1 MAAGE
6 GTLRAAERQRTPA
19 GSGGEQGGAGVWVES
34 RGGARAAQGKSPLA
48 QLGCR
53 GVQSVCNRRR
63 PARVGEDDRERW
75 TLGGSPGCK
84 VF

>member
-1 MAAGE
+1 MAAE
-6 GTLRAAERQRTPA
+6 ERTLRAAERQRTPA
-19 GSGGEQGGAGVWVES
+19 GSGGEQGAGVGVES
-34 RGGARAAQGKSPLA
+34 RGGARAAQGEGPLA
-48 QLGCR
+48 QPGCC
-53 GVQSVCNRRR
+53 GVQSGCHRRR